1 MRLEYDPYGP
11 RLVTDVGRLLL
22 PAVSPGSGAIT
33 ASWGEPRQ
41 AVAALTALELR
52 ALAREMDRL

>member
-22 PAVSPGSGAIT
+22 PAVSPGAVT